1 MGALETCLDCDGLD
15 WAAEHDAEIVLQ
27 RAGQRPFGHAIK
39 RLGSDNGGGSPK
51 TRLLCFLARF
61 MHMEMVA
68 VVESDYPV
76 SRFPV
81 SQGTM
86 FQWSYSSTAFSDVKM
101 LSMKLFHV
109 SQSL

>member
-1 MGALETCLDCDGLD
+1 MFL
-15 WAAEHDAEIVLQ
+15 
-27 RAGQRPFGHAIK
+27 
-39 RLGSDNGGGSPK
+39 
-51 TRLLCFLARF
+51 LARF
-61 MHMEMVA
+61 MGMEILDVM
-68 VVESDYPV
+68 ELDYPI

-86 FQWSYSSTAFSDVKM
+86 FQWSYSSTAFSDVKF